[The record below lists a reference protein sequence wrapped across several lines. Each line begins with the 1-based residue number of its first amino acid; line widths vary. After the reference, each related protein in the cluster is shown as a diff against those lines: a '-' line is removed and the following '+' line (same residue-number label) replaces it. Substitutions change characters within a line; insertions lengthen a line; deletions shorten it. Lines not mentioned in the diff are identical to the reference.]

1 MAEMDH
7 FNRPACG
14 NRFRLWQC
22 SHDLRDPRPL
32 RTYDS
37 LSARLARKKPTYIIE
52 HSVATTMK
60 SIYEG
65 IWAAATV
72 IVKF

>member
-1 MAEMDH
+1 M
-7 FNRPACG
+7 
-14 NRFRLWQC
+14 
-22 SHDLRDPRPL
+22 
-32 RTYDS
+32 TYAIHGRS
-37 LSARLARKKPTYIIE
+37 EPMTRLSARLARKKPTYIIE
-52 HSVATTMK
+52 HSGATTMK